1 LWLSSTSTIKR
12 LPVLSVKMFHQT
24 YQMHFINNEI
34 GDEEVSVDQP
44 VDLEVVVV
52 FAEWIDQSFGNLFI
66 EFIDFLLD
74 LFIFNGFNDVLMDLD
89 FIYFLD

>member
-1 LWLSSTSTIKR
+1 
-12 LPVLSVKMFHQT
+12 
-24 YQMHFINNEI
+24 MHFINNEI

-66 EFIDFLLD
+66 GFIDVLLD
-74 LFIFNGFNDVLMDLD
+74 LY
-89 FIYFLD
+89 FIYFLDLITFYCICILFIFWI

>member
-1 LWLSSTSTIKR
+1 
-12 LPVLSVKMFHQT
+12 MFHQT

-52 FAEWIDQSFGNLFI
+52 FAEWVDQSFGNLFI

>member
-1 LWLSSTSTIKR
+1 
-12 LPVLSVKMFHQT
+12 
-24 YQMHFINNEI
+24 MHFINNEI

-66 EFIDFLLD
+66 EFIDFYWIY
-74 LFIFNGFNDVLMDLD
+74 LFSMDLLM
-89 FIYFLD
+89 F

>member
-1 LWLSSTSTIKR
+1 
-12 LPVLSVKMFHQT
+12 MFHQT

-66 EFIDFLLD
+66 EFIDFYWIY
-74 LFIFNGFNDVLMDLD
+74 LFSMDLLM
-89 FIYFLD
+89 F

>member
-1 LWLSSTSTIKR
+1 
-12 LPVLSVKMFHQT
+12 MFHQT

-34 GDEEVSVDQP
+34 RDEEVSIDQP